1 MTSANDWNI
10 SYRESAWESLAEQ
23 KWDIVVVGGGITGAG
38 ILREATRLG
47 FRTLLVEQRDFAWGT
62 SSRSSKLVHGGLR
75 YLKTGQVGLTR
86 ASVQGREQLLAE
98 GAGLIDPLGFLLAQ
112 YEDDGAMGGRLV
124 YGAGLTVYD
133 LMAQQWSHRY
143 YNPQDFQM
151 LAPYISPAGLRG
163 GYRYQDAQTDDARLV
178 LRIIRESIADPSVAL
193 NYVRAEQLIHG
204 HDGELSG
211 LRLRDVA
218 PPGSRGPQDDG
229 KRTVDVRA
237 RIIINATGAWADNL
251 RTQVGAEQRIRP
263 LRGSHFVFPAWRF
276 PLAQAVSFMHPID
289 GRPVFA
295 FPWEGVTLV
304 GTTDVDCSPPQ
315 EADPCISADEVA
327 YLMAALTANFPSL
340 ELTLDDIIA
349 TFAGIRPVIGS
360 GKVDPSDESRDHA
373 IWWENGLLSV
383 TGGKLTTFHQVA
395 RQVME
400 QVCERLDDPDSPE
413 GKSRLARLR
422 EDVPVLKSFDDDLLA
437 AESLPEETRR
447 RLLGH
452 YGSDTPELIA
462 ASRPGEL
469 EPIPGTTAV
478 WAELRWSARA
488 EAVVQLD
495 DLLLR
500 RVRLGLLLPRGGAD
514 LLPRIREIVQSELG
528 WDDARWEA
536 EEATYRGLISTA
548 YGLPDR
554 ATIPDWKAMLAKKQ
568 EEQATEV
575 LIRHHQRQS
584 ALQGA
589 GLTLLLMAAFVF
601 VFWLIDRNRRMD
613 DRLD

>member
-1 MTSANDWNI
+1 MTSVNDWNI
-10 SYRESAWESLAEQ
+10 SYRESAWESLDEQ

-178 LRIIRESIADPSVAL
+178 LRIIRESISGTSIAL
-193 NYVRAEQLIHG
+193 NYVRADQLIHG
-204 HDGELSG
+204 HDGELRG
-211 LRLRDVA
+211 LRLRDVV
-218 PPGSRGPQDDG
+218 SHSDERSI
-229 KRTVDVRA
+229 DVRA
-237 RIIINATGAWADNL
+237 RVIINATGAWADNL
-251 RTQVGAEQRIRP
+251 RIQVGAEQRIRP
-263 LRGSHFVFPAWRF
+263 LRGSHFIFPAWRF

-315 EADPCISADEVA
+315 ETDPRISADEVA

-373 IWWENGLLSV
+373 IWWEDGLLSV

-395 RQVME
+395 RQVLE

-422 EDVPVLKSFDDDLLA
+422 EDVPVLKPFDDDLLA

-452 YGSDTPELIA
+452 YGSDAPALIA
-462 ASRPGEL
+462 ASGPGEL

-488 EAVVQLD
+488 EAVVHLD

-514 LLPRIREIVQSELG
+514 LLPRIRQIVQPELG

-536 EEATYRGLISTA
+536 EEAAYRGLIATA

-554 ATIPDWKAMLAKKQ
+554 ATIPDWNLMLARKQ
-568 EEQATEV
+568 EELATKV

-584 ALQGA
+584 TLQGA
-589 GLTLLLMAAFVF
+589 GLTLLLVAALVF
-601 VFWLIDRNRRMD
+601 VYWLIDRNRRMD
-613 DRLD
+613 ERLG

>member
-1 MTSANDWNI
+1 MTTANNWNVD
-10 SYRESAWESLAEQ
+10 YRESAWESLAEQ
-23 KWDIVVVGGGITGAG
+23 EWDIVVVGGGITGAG

-112 YEDDGAMGGRLV
+112 YEDDGAMAGRLV

-178 LRIIRESIADPSVAL
+178 LRIIRESISGTSVAL
-193 NYVRAEQLIHG
+193 NYVRADQLVHD
-204 HDGELSG
+204 HDGELRG

-218 PPGSRGPQDDG
+218 SYSDERAI
-229 KRTVDVRA
+229 DVRA
-237 RIIINATGAWADNL
+237 RVIINATGAWADNL

-315 EADPCISADEVA
+315 ETDPHIAADEVA

-395 RQVME
+395 RQVLE
-400 QVCERLDDPDSPE
+400 QVCERLDEPDSPE
-413 GKSRLARLR
+413 GKSRLAQLR
-422 EDVPVLKSFDDDLLA
+422 EEVPVLKPFDDELPA
-437 AESLPEETRR
+437 ADSLPEEMRR
-447 RLLGH
+447 RLLGR
-452 YGSDTPELIA
+452 YGSDAPALIA
-462 ASRPGEL
+462 SSGPGEL
-469 EPIPGTTAV
+469 ESIPGTTAV

-514 LLPRIREIVQSELG
+514 LLPRIREIIQPELG

-536 EEATYRGLISTA
+536 EEAAYRELIATA

-584 ALQGA
+584 AVQGA
-589 GLTLLLMAAFVF
+589 GLTMLLMAAFIF
-601 VFWLIDRNRRMD
+601 VYWLINRNRRMD
-613 DRLD
+613 GRLD

>member
-1 MTSANDWNI
+1 
-10 SYRESAWESLAEQ
+10 
-23 KWDIVVVGGGITGAG
+23 
-38 ILREATRLG
+38 
-47 FRTLLVEQRDFAWGT
+47 
-62 SSRSSKLVHGGLR
+62 
-75 YLKTGQVGLTR
+75 
-86 ASVQGREQLLAE
+86 
-98 GAGLIDPLGFLLAQ
+98 
-112 YEDDGAMGGRLV
+112 
-124 YGAGLTVYD
+124 
-133 LMAQQWSHRY
+133 
-143 YNPQDFQM
+143 
-151 LAPYISPAGLRG
+151 
-163 GYRYQDAQTDDARLV
+163 
-178 LRIIRESIADPSVAL
+178 
-193 NYVRAEQLIHG
+193 
-204 HDGELSG
+204 
-211 LRLRDVA
+211 
-218 PPGSRGPQDDG
+218 
-229 KRTVDVRA
+229 
-237 RIIINATGAWADNL
+237 
-251 RTQVGAEQRIRP
+251 
-263 LRGSHFVFPAWRF
+263 
-276 PLAQAVSFMHPID
+276 MHPID